1 MSREAVK
8 NWERIQAER
17 DAEAAANSPATR
29 GRGAESPTEIP
40 ARGLKDVAWRVYQE
54 ISDDRVMLVSAGVT
68 FYLLL
73 ALAPLLAALVS
84 IYGLILDPADIAGQ
98 AAALSGVMPGGA
110 IDILTEQ
117 LERLTEA
124 GESTLGLTFLVSL
137 GLALWSANAG
147 MKSLFDAMNIAYD
160 EREDRG
166 FVALNLVTLAFT
178 VSLIVGIIVLA
189 GFNAAFTTF
198 QSVIGV
204 TLPAM
209 VITGLTIAA
218 ALVGFLAFMALL
230 YRYGPSRDHPE
241 WKWIT
246 PGAIFAV
253 VAAVAVSA
261 LFSYYVANF
270 GSYNETYGSLGAII
284 GFMTWLWLVIVVLVL
299 GGEID
304 SELEHQTA
312 YDSTIGHD
320 EPMGQRDAV
329 MADNVGRRFGESD

>member
-8 NWERIQAER
+8 NWERVQRERQAQT
-17 DAEAAANSPATR
+17 DANSESGR
-29 GRGAESPTEIP
+29 GRGAETPGQIP
-40 ARGLKDVAWRVYQE
+40 ATGFKDVAWRVYQE
-54 ISDDRVMLVSAGVT
+54 VADDRVMLVSAGVT

-98 AAALSGVMPGGA
+98 AAALSGVIPGGA

-117 LERLTEA
+117 LERLTAA
-124 GESTLGLTFLVSL
+124 GGSTLGLTFLVSL
-137 GLALWSANAG
+137 ALALWSANAG

-166 FVALNLVTLAFT
+166 FVALNLETLAFT
-178 VSLIVGIIVLA
+178 IALIVGIIALA
-189 GFNAAFTTF
+189 GFGTVFTTF
-198 QSVIGV
+198 EGVVGVAIPDWIVIGV
-204 TLPAM
+204 T
-209 VITGLTIAA
+209 IALA
-218 ALVGFLAFMALL
+218 FVGFLAFMALL
-230 YRYGPSRDHPE
+230 YRFGPSRDHPE

-246 PGAIFAV
+246 PGAVFAV
-253 VAAVAVSA
+253 IAAVVVSA
-261 LFSYYVANF
+261 LFSFYVANF

-299 GGEID
+299 GGEIN

-312 YDSTIGHD
+312 EDTTVGKD
-320 EPMGQRDAV
+320 EPMGQRNAV
-329 MADNVGRRFGESD
+329 MADNVGRKFGKDG